1 MQGVPDE
8 IVQRQ
13 IAHFAKADPAYGEG
27 VAKAVACE
35 RSAHQPQP
43 AAPSRHAAE

>member
-13 IAHFAKADPAYGEG
+13 IGHFTKADPAYGEG
-27 VAKAVACE
+27 VAKAVARE
-35 RSAHQPQP
+35 RSAHQPRP
-43 AAPSRHAAE
+43 AAAPRHAAE